1 MLSIIVVLFSLMIY
15 MVDSGD
21 IATFA
26 IRLGATNKKQQQQLY
41 ATLGDLIQ
49 WSQIVLKTK

>member
-21 IATFA
+21 IAAFA